1 MVVKLYY
8 QASAYLAR
16 TCGSLFNHIDGAPFA
31 VKRCEIARRVLL
43 YLASRLFGKLH
54 LKGDKVALGISAMHD
69 VPYFAPVD

>member
-8 QASAYLAR
+8 QTAAYLAGAQ
-16 TCGSLFNHIDGAPFA
+16 CSLLNHIDGAAFA
-31 VKRCEIARRVLL
+31 MKRCEIAHWVLL
-43 YLASRLFGKLH
+43 DFASGLLGKLH